1 MVVIED
7 EKRID
12 NNSLR
17 KLLNE
22 SKLSFASRELML
34 EKI

>member
-7 EKRID
+7 EKRLE
-12 NNSLR
+12 NNILR

-22 SKLSFASRELML
+22 SKLSFAMPDLML